1 MENQPQENAQTKI
14 LVVDDDRIIV
24 EVLKQSLTLA
34 GYSIA
39 SAANGVEGLALTR
52 ELKPDLVLLDV
63 MMPKMDGYSMCREL
77 KSDPETQLIPVIILT
92 ALTDRDDKLKALEV
106 GADEFIRKPP
116 DRQELLIRIRS
127 LLRAKRLYEEL
138 QRSYQELSELEQI
151 KNDLTSMIVHDMRG
165 PLGSI
170 LSGLYMLL
178 ETQDGVNGDVYES
191 LLTSSILAGQR
202 IMNMMEAMLDVER
215 LESGQMPVQP
225 QPVHID
231 HLIEESVQ
239 ALQPL
244 LQVDGIRID
253 VQASVPKEAVMVD
266 RDLLARVLN
275 NLLFNAVKFS
285 PDGGRI
291 GIWTQENPKWLIL
304 NVADQGPGIPVEQRE
319 NIFKK
324 YSQLTPSS
332 SRSGVGLGL
341 AFCRMAVE
349 AMEGRI
355 WVEDMEQAGALFRFT
370 LPYRPA
376 KGQSIANQV

>member
-202 IMNMMEAMLDVER
+202 IMTMMEAMLDVER

-244 LQVDGIRID
+244 LQLDGIRID
-253 VQASVPKEAVMVD
+253 V
-266 RDLLARVLN
+266 
-275 NLLFNAVKFS
+275 
-285 PDGGRI
+285 
-291 GIWTQENPKWLIL
+291 
-304 NVADQGPGIPVEQRE
+304 
-319 NIFKK
+319 
-324 YSQLTPSS
+324 
-332 SRSGVGLGL
+332 
-341 AFCRMAVE
+341 
-349 AMEGRI
+349 
-355 WVEDMEQAGALFRFT
+355 
-370 LPYRPA
+370 
-376 KGQSIANQV
+376 